1 MNQISSEGGVAVT
14 FSGAGNMTSDGVNTY
29 VYTFGNRLVSA
40 TRTGMTATYDYDSVD
55 RRTKKIVNGVM
66 TRTLWSGADELAELD
81 VYGDGL
87 RRFIPDGSGAM
98 DGRLATV
105 EANGTVY
112 WHHTDHQGSVI
123 ATSDSAGQTVGVASY
138 SPYGEFGSGQSAPP
152 LGSPFG
158 YTGRQY
164 DVETGL
170 YQYRARYDSPRLG
183 QFLSSDPIGT
193 KDDPNLYLYV
203 GNDPVNLTDPTGECP
218 PIVCG
223 AILGGG
229 AGAGIEI
236 AAQVFLEGR
245 SLDNLDLRRV
255 GTQAVNGAV
264 AGGIGAGAGALIG
277 RGLQVTRAARA
288 AGAAEALVG
297 GAVGGATSAQLSG
310 SDPVTGAVTGLV
322 VGRVASVSGARA
334 SAATQV
340 VRDRAR
346 AAATDRAAARGSTA
360 ARLQQ
365 SGAMTPHQGRGA
377 EFPVAA
383 GIATEHIIE
392 VLGEGA
398 TICATDLRCH
408 PR

>member
-1 MNQISSEGGVAVT
+1 MNQISSEGRVAVT

-66 TRTLWSGADELAELD
+66 KRTLWSGADELAELD

-105 EANGTVY
+105 EANGMVY

-123 ATSDSAGQTVGVASY
+123 ATSNSAGQTVGVASY

-152 LGSPFG
+152 LGSPSG

-170 YQYRARYDSPRLG
+170 YQYRARYYSPRLG

-203 GNDPVNLTDPTGECP
+203 GNDPVNLTDPTGRESQLICR
-218 PIVCG
+218 
-223 AILGGG
+223 
-229 AGAGIEI
+229 I
-236 AAQVFLEGR
+236 AAVIGLHCFVVVTNSEGTLRAQFSYGPQRNGGNPGALVETAGDPR
-245 SLDNLDLRRV
+245 SETRNDDRRTISGEIEAKHRVNLNDHGFEDDAVVAAGQRVDERV
-255 GTQAVNGAV
+255 GTPSRPGPTRYDAVNHRPGYV
-264 AGGIGAGAGALIG
+264 NSN
-277 RGLQVTRAARA
+277 
-288 AGAAEALVG
+288 AGAAAVLEGAIPGSSNNRDIRPRGFAPGWSASEFVG
-297 GAVGGATSAQLSG
+297 TAPVPH
-310 SDPVTGAVTGLV
+310 DP
-322 VGRVASVSGARA
+322 
-334 SAATQV
+334 SAACRTV
-340 VRDRAR
+340 
-346 AAATDRAAARGSTA
+346 GK
-360 ARLQQ
+360 
-365 SGAMTPHQGRGA
+365 
-377 EFPVAA
+377 
-383 GIATEHIIE
+383 
-392 VLGEGA
+392 
-398 TICATDLRCH
+398 C
-408 PR
+408 